1 MAFGKIAG
9 GILGAGLSYLGG
21 KKVGDALGQQGALM
35 QAAGEKASQM
45 AAFKPVAITAG
56 PFGSTTGTGGYQVS
70 PEIAALQQQISGLYG
85 SSLDQAQQAAE
96 TMPQFQQAAAG
107 LFGLGQQY
115 LAESPEQARQQFMS
129 EQMAALR
136 PYDIEEEQRLASSV
150 FGRGRGGLNLSV
162 GGQPELQAL
171 SEARNRRNLQLAAAA
186 DQAAQQRIGFGAGLF
201 GQGAQTLGA
210 GYGVQSAALKP
221 TSDLLALQYS
231 TMQPAREAYLDALN
245 EAQLRSNIGATQ
257 GQLYMAGALPSAQ
270 AYGMQ
275 GGVRGGTLM
284 GIGQNIGG
292 MFSGMKN
299 PFSFPQGSN
308 EIMSVP
314 GATWSGNYSGQAGV
328 SPAPQTTGIDLG
340 RIMSPYSKGRLF

>member
-1 MAFGKIAG
+1 MGIGKIAG
-9 GILGAGLSYLGG
+9 GIVGGALNYYGG
-21 KKVGDALGQQGALM
+21 KKVADALGQQGALM
-35 QAAGEKASQM
+35 QAAGQKASQM

-70 PEIAALQQQISGLYG
+70 PEIAALQQQISRLYG
-85 SSLDQAQQAAE
+85 GSLGQAEQAQAM
-96 TMPQFQQAAAG
+96 MPQFQQAASG

-115 LAESPEQARQQFMS
+115 LAQSPEEARQQFMS

-210 GYGVQSAALKP
+210 GYGIQSQALQP
-221 TSDLLALQYS
+221 TTDLLKLQYS
-231 TMQPAREAYLDALN
+231 TMQPAREAYKDALA
-245 EAQLRSNIGATQ
+245 ESQLRSNIGATQ
-257 GQLYMAGALPSAQ
+257 GALYLKGALPSAQ

-275 GGVRGGTLM
+275 GGVRGGMLM
-284 GIGQNIGG
+284 GLGQDIGG
-292 MFSGMKN
+292 LFSGFKMPSASSN
-299 PFSFPQGSN
+299 PFDIGLAGGGTFTQGN
-308 EIMSVP
+308 RNP
-314 GATWSGNYSGQAGV
+314 GYASTPSWG
-328 SPAPQTTGIDLG
+328 
-340 RIMSPYSKGRLF
+340 F

>member
-1 MAFGKIAG
+1 MALGKIAG
-9 GILGAGLSYLGG
+9 GILGAGFSYLGG

-35 QAAGEKASQM
+35 QAAGQKASQM

-70 PEIAALQQQISGLYG
+70 PEIAALQQQISRLYG
-85 SSLDQAQQAAE
+85 GSLGQAEQAQAM
-96 TMPQFQQAAAG
+96 MPQFQQAASG

-115 LAESPEQARQQFMS
+115 LAQSPEEARQQYMS

-210 GYGVQSAALKP
+210 GYAAQSAALQP
-221 TSDLLALQYS
+221 TTDLLALQYS
-231 TMQPAREAYLDALN
+231 TMQPAREAYKDALA
-245 EAQLRSNIGATQ
+245 EAQLRSGIGATQ
-257 GQLYMAGALPSAQ
+257 GELYLKGALPSAQ

-284 GIGQNIGG
+284 GIGESIGG
-292 MFSGMKN
+292 LFSGFKMPSASSN
-299 PFSFPQGSN
+299 PFDIGLAGGGTFTQGS
-308 EIMSVP
+308 
-314 GATWSGNYSGQAGV
+314 TRGNRTGGYS
-328 SPAPQTTGIDLG
+328 
-340 RIMSPYSKGRLF
+340 YY

>member
-9 GILGAGLSYLGG
+9 GLLGAGLSWLGG
-21 KKVGDALGQQGALM
+21 KKTANALGLQGALT
-35 QAAGEKASQM
+35 QAAGQQASQM
-45 AAFKPVAITAG
+45 AAFRPVAITAG
-56 PFGSTTGTGGYQVS
+56 PLGSTTGQGGYQVS

-85 SSLDQAQQAAE
+85 GSLGQAEQAAAM
-96 TMPQFQQAAAG
+96 MPQFQEAAQG

-115 LAESPEQARQQFMS
+115 LAQSPEEARQQYMS

-201 GQGAQTLGA
+201 GQAAGTLGA
-210 GYGVQSAALKP
+210 GYGIQSQALQP
-221 TSDLLALQYS
+221 TTDLLKLQYAAQ
-231 TMQPAREAYLDALN
+231 QPAREAYLDALR
-245 EAQLRSNIGATQ
+245 EAQMKADIGARQ

-275 GGVRGGTLM
+275 GGVRGGMLAGLGSSM
-284 GIGQNIGG
+284 GGL
-292 MFSGMKN
+292 FSGFNMPSASSN
-299 PFSFPQGSN
+299 PFDIGLAGGGTFTQGSTRGP
-308 EIMSVP
+308 MT
-314 GATWSGNYSGQAGV
+314 GGYS
-328 SPAPQTTGIDLG
+328 
-340 RIMSPYSKGRLF
+340 YYK

>member
-1 MAFGKIAG
+1 MALGKIAG
-9 GILGAGLSYLGG
+9 GILGAGFSYLGG

-35 QAAGEKASQM
+35 QAAGQKASQM

-70 PEIAALQQQISGLYG
+70 PEIAALQQQISRLYG
-85 SSLDQAQQAAE
+85 GSLGQAEQAQAM
-96 TMPQFQQAAAG
+96 MPQFQQAASG

-115 LAESPEQARQQFMS
+115 LAQSPEEARQQYMS

-210 GYGVQSAALKP
+210 GYGIQSQALQP
-221 TSDLLALQYS
+221 TTDLLKLQYS
-231 TMQPAREAYLDALN
+231 TMQPAREAYKDALA
-245 EAQLRSNIGATQ
+245 EAQLRSGIGATQ
-257 GQLYMAGALPSAQ
+257 GELYLKGALPSAQ

-284 GIGQNIGG
+284 GIGESIGG
-292 MFSGMKN
+292 LFSGFKMPSASSN
-299 PFSFPQGSN
+299 PFDIGLAGGGTFTQGS
-308 EIMSVP
+308 
-314 GATWSGNYSGQAGV
+314 TRGNRTGGYS
-328 SPAPQTTGIDLG
+328 
-340 RIMSPYSKGRLF
+340 YY